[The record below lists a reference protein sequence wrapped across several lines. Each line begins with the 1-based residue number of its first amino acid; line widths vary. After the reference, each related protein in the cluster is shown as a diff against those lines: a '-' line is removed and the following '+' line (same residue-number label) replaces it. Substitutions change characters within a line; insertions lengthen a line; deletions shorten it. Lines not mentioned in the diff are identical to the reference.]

1 MPFESVLFQLLYDRV
16 DSLLWTKE
24 PMRPT
29 LAEYLYQ
36 QNVYP
41 VGGMLR
47 CLDAICLFYFCD
59 ARG

>member
-1 MPFESVLFQLLYDRV
+1 
-16 DSLLWTKE
+16 
-24 PMRPT
+24 MRPT